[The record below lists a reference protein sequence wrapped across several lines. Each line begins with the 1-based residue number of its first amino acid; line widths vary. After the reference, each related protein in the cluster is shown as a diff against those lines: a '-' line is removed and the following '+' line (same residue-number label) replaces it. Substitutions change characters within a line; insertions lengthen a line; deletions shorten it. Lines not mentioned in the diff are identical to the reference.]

1 MLSRTL
7 YLFFFDLWACKLN
20 QKWVCGADPSLEW
33 RMNCRTG
40 GRILAHATSHG
51 AGTVAKIFPE
61 RRVSSRSNQ
70 DKLVLARWGILGDVG
85 SGPQWHYFWVN
96 VRRLLPLMSWDDFIF
111 LIFCF
116 PDFAFSVLSNLSF
129 NYRGSELKKRI
140 ICFKASL
147 WKRRNK
153 GAGVENIP

>member
-1 MLSRTL
+1 MLSS
-7 YLFFFDLWACKLN
+7 FFDLWACKLN

-111 LIFCF
+111 LIFLLSRFCF
-116 PDFAFSVLSNLSF
+116 QRFINFVLQLPRVGVEKKNYLFQSVT
-129 NYRGSELKKRI
+129 LKKE
-140 ICFKASL
+140 K
-147 WKRRNK
+147 
-153 GAGVENIP
+153 